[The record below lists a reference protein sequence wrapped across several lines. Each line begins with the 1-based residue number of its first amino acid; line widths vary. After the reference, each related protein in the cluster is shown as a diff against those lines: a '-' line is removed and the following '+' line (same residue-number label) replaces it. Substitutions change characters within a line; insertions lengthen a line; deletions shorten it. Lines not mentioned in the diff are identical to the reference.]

1 MFEIYKDLVTLLG
14 ENNQNEIIR
23 KLNLF
28 CNAIYGFFVIYESL
42 RKVINVVS
50 ELDYNSE
57 TITKRRFICWTS
69 ELYVINLNLIKIYY
83 KFLLNKQN

>member
-1 MFEIYKDLVTLLG
+1 MFEIYKDLATLLG

-42 RKVINVVS
+42 RKI
-50 ELDYNSE
+50 
-57 TITKRRFICWTS
+57 
-69 ELYVINLNLIKIYY
+69 IKCGIGVGLQLRNYY
-83 KFLLNKQN
+83 KKEVYLLDIGIICNQS

>member
-28 CNAIYGFFVIYESL
+28 YNAILWLLVIYKSL
-42 RKVINVVS
+42 RKVIKYGIGVGLQLRN
-50 ELDYNSE
+50 
-57 TITKRRFICWTS
+57 
-69 ELYVINLNLIKIYY
+69 YY
-83 KFLLNKQN
+83 KKEVYLLDIGIICNQS

>member
-28 CNAIYGFFVIYESL
+28 YNAILWLFCNLCKLKKSNKYGIGVGLQL
-42 RKVINVVS
+42 RN
-50 ELDYNSE
+50 
-57 TITKRRFICWTS
+57 
-69 ELYVINLNLIKIYY
+69 YY
-83 KFLLNKQN
+83 KKEVYLLDIGIICNQS